1 MPETTFD
8 TRITLTDAGRAA
20 VYSPALPIEA
30 EAICADCGADCCDCV
45 CSLYPSREQLNAM
58 QKRNAAKNG
67 KRNSAGTSATKNP
80 ASRRGSR
87 ATSSTCVLRTD
98 NRQRPRPVP
107 CSSWEPG
114 RKEKEPCQQ

>member
-45 CSLYPSREQLNAM
+45 CSLYPSREELDAM
-58 QKRNAAKNG
+58 QARTLRRMGSAIRQEHQRRRIPQAADEVAQLL
-67 KRNSAGTSATKNP
+67 RP
-80 ASRRGSR
+80 AF
-87 ATSSTCVLRTD
+87 
-98 NRQRPRPVP
+98 
-107 CSSWEPG
+107 
-114 RKEKEPCQQ
+114 